1 MANSSF
7 FQNAVEKAN
16 KKPATTVERPAEA
29 HNKKTQRKRTA
40 VDRPVPDTAV
50 KRPSKQAFS
59 PASSLEEFMGILPT
73 PEVKNDGLDGTHV
86 AQIVRDE
93 WTKYGVDNAAD
104 YRTQVD
110 WAGRGLKSS
119 AVGAA
124 RDSVNYLY
132 NLYQQAKNNIA
143 KGNQYATGDELLYQD
158 VL

>member
-16 KKPATTVERPAEA
+16 KKPATTVERLAEA
-29 HNKKTQRKRTA
+29 YNKNTQRESAA
-40 VDRPVPDTAV
+40 VETPVLDNAV
-50 KRPSKQAFS
+50 KQDSKQAFS

-93 WTKYGVDNAAD
+93 WKNYGVDNAAD

-124 RDSVNYLY
+124 RDSVNYL
-132 NLYQQAKNNIA
+132 
-143 KGNQYATGDELLYQD
+143 
-158 VL
+158 